1 MSKKDPGAPG
11 FKERAKEELK
21 DYFHISLYLALL
33 FCALVLYTK
42 MVLKQN
48 GVSTENDAL
57 NYSFAIVNA
66 LVIGKVILIGEMM
79 HLGKRAETRPL
90 YQTILHKTFVFA
102 LLTFAFHLVE
112 EWVKRVIHHEPRFT
126 VWDNMHLET
135 MIARAIVILCTFL
148 PLFAYREL
156 RRVLGEEKLRE
167 IFLAPRHTDNP
178 SLSASS

>member
-1 MSKKDPGAPG
+1 MSDKGPAAPG

-21 DYFHISLYLALL
+21 DFLHISLYLALL

-42 MVLKQN
+42 MVLRQN
-48 GVSTENDAL
+48 GVSTENDTL
-57 NYSFAIVNA
+57 NYTFAIVNA

-156 RRVLGEEKLRE
+156 RRVLGEEKLHE
-167 IFLAPRHTDNP
+167 IFLAPRHEDNP
-178 SLSASS
+178 SLPARS